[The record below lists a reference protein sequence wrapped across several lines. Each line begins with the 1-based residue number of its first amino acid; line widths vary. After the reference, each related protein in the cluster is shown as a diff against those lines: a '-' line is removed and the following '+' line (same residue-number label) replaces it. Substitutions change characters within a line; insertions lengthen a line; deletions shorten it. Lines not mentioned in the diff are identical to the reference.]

1 MDAVAPSIEVL
12 GLVGTGA
19 GDFASQVAAWS
30 PFFSTVAQVTGGLIG
45 LVFVALT
52 FNGQLAAGGD
62 ETLHDLARQTFS
74 DFLSVLILSLVML
87 IPHPQAETVTLFAL
101 LFGGLGCVRI
111 GRALW
116 RLRRRRSGLWSGRT
130 LAQRFLLSM
139 IGNLSLVLTGLML
152 QDGGGTRVTFWS
164 TLFASLLGLMLS
176 ASRSAWKL
184 VVPDRDARR

>member
-1 MDAVAPSIEVL
+1 MNEVAPHVEVL
-12 GLVGTGA
+12 GLVGNA
-19 GDFASQVAAWS
+19 SGDFASQVAAWS

-52 FNGQLAAGGD
+52 FNGQLASGGD

-87 IPHPQAETVTLFAL
+87 IPHPQAETITLFAL
-101 LFGGLGCVRI
+101 LFGGIGCARI

-116 RLRRRRSGLWSGRT
+116 RLRRRRSGPWSGRL

-139 IGNLSLVLTGLML
+139 IGNLSLVITGLML
-152 QDGGGTRVTFWS
+152 HAAEGSLVTFWS

-184 VVPDRDARR
+184 VVPDRIERR

>member
-12 GLVGTGA
+12 GLVGSAA

-62 ETLHDLARQTFS
+62 EALHDLARQTFS

-87 IPHPQAETVTLFAL
+87 IPHAQAETVTLFAL
-101 LFGGLGCVRI
+101 LFGGMGCVRI

-116 RLRRRRSGLWSGRT
+116 RLRRRGPGSGRA

-139 IGNLSLVLTGLML
+139 IGNLSLVITGLML
-152 QDGGGTRVTFWS
+152 HDGAGTLVTFWS

-184 VVPDRDARR
+184 VVPDRSP